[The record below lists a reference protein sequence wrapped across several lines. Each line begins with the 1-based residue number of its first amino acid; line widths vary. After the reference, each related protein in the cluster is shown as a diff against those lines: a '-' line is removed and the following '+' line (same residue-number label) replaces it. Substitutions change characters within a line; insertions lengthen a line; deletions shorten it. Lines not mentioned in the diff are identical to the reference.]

1 MRLPHH
7 DMPKLEA
14 PFERQEID
22 GRHVCIPKI
31 KEGYRWVFTESEAVE
46 KLDGTNVSVEI
57 TGKHISTIR
66 NRLNLINIWQSGKIH
81 FAEGILKAIEK
92 GHFSEDREDGIYFGE
107 LIGEKLQGNPYK
119 IQGHLWLPLDVIKVK
134 YTYKFWQKDILPFLK
149 DKTEEQIF
157 EEVSSAFKGLWSLL
171 KRRTI
176 PTNESIK
183 MDESLG
189 FEGYAAEGIVFYS
202 PNGEMAKLRR
212 DMFAWF
218 RGVAKQ

>member
-1 MRLPHH
+1 MRLPYH

-31 KEGYRWVFTESEAVE
+31 QEGYRWVFTESEAVE
-46 KLDGTNVSVEI
+46 KLDGTNVSIEI

-66 NRLNLINIWQSGKIH
+66 NRLNLINIWQVGKTH
-81 FAEGILKAIEK
+81 FTEGILKAIEK
-92 GHFSEDREDGIYFGE
+92 GHFSENQEDGIYFGE

-119 IQGHLWLPLDVIKVK
+119 IPGHLWLPLNVIKVK
-134 YTYKFWQKDILPFLK
+134 YTYKFWQKDILPSLR
-149 DKTEEQIF
+149 DKTDEQIF

-171 KRRTI
+171 KRRTM
-176 PTNESIK
+176 PTNGPIK
-183 MDESLG
+183 VDESLG
-189 FEGYAAEGIVFYS
+189 FEGYTAEGMVFYS

-218 RGVAKQ
+218 KGETH